1 MLSTPFLSSHR
12 ISPRGTQ
19 RYARI
24 LFSTPITLQYLTHG
38 GIRRSRGVS
47 LDISEG
53 GLGALV
59 EGSLDAGNTVSLDVK
74 LPNFE
79 LKAVAIVR
87 YSSSLRSGFEFVGL
101 TAEERQRLAGFVAS
115 A

>member
-1 MLSTPFLSSHR
+1 MQSTPLLPSPRS
-12 ISPRGTQ
+12 SPRGTQ

-24 LFSTPITLQYLTHG
+24 LFSTPITLHYLTTR
-38 GIRRSRGVS
+38 GIRSSRGVS

-59 EGSLDAGNTVSLDVK
+59 EGSLQAGNTVAIDVK
-74 LPNFE
+74 LPEFD
-79 LKAVAIVR
+79 LKTVAIVR
-87 YSSSLRSGFEFVGL
+87 YSTSVRSGFEFLGL
-101 TAEERQRLAGFVAS
+101 TMEERQRLAGLVAS